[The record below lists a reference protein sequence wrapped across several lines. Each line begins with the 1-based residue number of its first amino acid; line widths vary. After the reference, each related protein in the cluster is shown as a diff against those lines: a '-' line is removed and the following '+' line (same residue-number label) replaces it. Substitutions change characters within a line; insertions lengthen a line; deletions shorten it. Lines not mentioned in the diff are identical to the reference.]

1 MIVGLGHIRHIGR
14 DQASTYNP
22 DPHNSELSAG
32 HPTVFGCHK
41 SNKNSAHFRPCLHRG
56 FACLLNA
63 IEKNRGAAMLQNL
76 TWCAT
81 DNLAR
86 SQFQVFSQIGEEMRL
101 SEDDRRRVLLLS
113 EREWADWSDFLQDGP
128 LPAQP
133 QLPVMLQRL
142 GNASHRL
149 AVIAEQQGMRS

>member
-14 DQASTYNP
+14 VQASTYNP
-22 DPHNSELSAG
+22 DPHNSELSPG

-41 SNKNSAHFRPCLHRG
+41 SNKNSAHFRPCLNPVFG
-56 FACLLNA
+56 CLLTA
-63 IEKNRGAAMLQNL
+63 MRRRGAVMLQNL

-86 SQFQVFSQIGEEMRL
+86 SQFQVFSQIGEQMQL

-113 EREWADWSDFLQDGP
+113 ETEWADWWDFLQDGP

-149 AVIAEQQGMRS
+149 AVIAERQGMQA